1 LSEPGTPAPADEPVN
16 SAPESAGPDVS
27 TELDAGIPVDV
38 VDPGE
43 DGAATAAEGA
53 PTDEAAAASDEIAAR
68 APRRR
73 LRGRS
78 FHVRL
83 PRTRRGIF
91 ALLLVM
97 GAFAFASIWTTV
109 SLIHWTETADFCGR
123 CHQMGPEL
131 AAYDAGAHRD
141 VTCGECHVEPGVDGW
156 IKAKLNGTRQLIQ
169 VITGLYPKPVPP
181 PDHSSLPSVKDTC
194 LRCHSLERLATANLV
209 TRTSFT
215 EDEAN
220 TRQFVGLMIR
230 PGSGDVF
237 DVGRSVHWHVLRNVE
252 FRTPTQNAGK
262 IDYVAVTLDD
272 GTIEEF
278 ITQDQVEVAQD
289 VQPDI
294 DRIKAAEQART
305 MDCISCHNRVGH
317 PIPNPRRSLD
327 ADLSSGVVDPSLPW
341 VKREGLRI
349 LWSSYP
355 DEAAAYAEV
364 DKLRSFYA
372 LRYPDV
378 AALKTFQIDQAVA
391 QIKILYRLTA
401 TPDMKVTAASYPDN
415 LGHLDFPGCFRCHDG
430 GHHLVKDGVVQ
441 KEVIPATCDT
451 CHTFPQI
458 GTAVASLPLGEPPA
472 THDDAL
478 YVFNHKNVATSVD
491 PGTQSCGECHA
502 RDYCLNCHK
511 TGAVNVKHE
520 AMMTNHAQ
528 VIRES
533 GNQSCAYCHQP
544 VYCARCHAEK
554 VLPVTAPFIGGQGS
568 APPGIRWP
576 LVAVGSPGWAATG
589 SQAGP

>member
-1 LSEPGTPAPADEPVN
+1 MSEPGAPAPADEPADATPR
-16 SAPESAGPDVS
+16 SARSDPS
-27 TELDAGIPVDV
+27 TELDAGIPVDG
-38 VDPGE
+38 VDLAG
-43 DGAATAAEGA
+43 DGAATPA
-53 PTDEAAAASDEIAAR
+53 DETAAR
-68 APRRR
+68 AGRRG

-78 FHVRL
+78 FHIRL

-97 GAFAFASIWTTV
+97 GAFAFAGIWTSV

-131 AAYDAGAHRD
+131 AAYEAGPHRD

-156 IKAKLNGTRQLIQ
+156 VKAKLNGTRQLIQ

-181 PDHSSLPSVKDTC
+181 PDHSALPSVDDTC
-194 LRCHSLERLATANLV
+194 LRCHSLERLATANLI

-215 EDEAN
+215 EDESN

-237 DVGRSVHWHVLRNVE
+237 DVNRSVHWHVLRHVE
-252 FRTPTQNAGK
+252 FRTPTENAEK
-262 IDYVAVTLDD
+262 IDYVAVTEED
-272 GTIEEF
+272 GTVREF
-278 ITQDQVEVAQD
+278 IAGDQIEVAED
-289 VQPDI
+289 VRPDI
-294 DRIKAAEQART
+294 DRLKATEKERT

-317 PIPNPRRSLD
+317 AIPNPRRGLD
-327 ADLSSGVVDPSLPW
+327 ADLAAGRIDASLPW
-341 VKREGLRI
+341 IKREGLRI

-355 DEAAAYAEV
+355 DETAADIEV
-364 DKLRSFYA
+364 DKLRSFYQ

-378 AALKTFQIDQAVA
+378 AAAQGPEIDAAVA
-391 QIKILYRLTA
+391 RIKVLYRLTA
-401 TPDMKVTAASYPDN
+401 TPDMKVTAASYPDF

-441 KEVIPATCDT
+441 KEVIPATCDA

-478 YVFNHKNVATSVD
+478 YVFNHRNVATSLD

-511 TGAVNVKHE
+511 TGAVDVDHDE
-520 AMMTNHAQ
+520 MLTNHAQ
-528 VIRES
+528 SIREA

-554 VLPVTAPFIGGQGS
+554 VLPVTSPFVGGQGS
-568 APPGIRWP
+568 TPEGIRWP
-576 LVAVGSPGWAATG
+576 LIA
-589 SQAGP
+589 AGPASP